1 MAKGAIAQNLTRRL
15 EAERAAKSSLS
26 APAPTAESIGISPT
40 QRMLNTLLGGRT
52 STVLTGYFG
61 EDQEKLRTS
70 KILLGGG

>member
-1 MAKGAIAQNLTRRL
+1 MAKGAIAQNLTKRL

-26 APAPTAESIGISPT
+26 APTAESLGTSPT

-52 STVLTGYFG
+52 STVLTDYFG